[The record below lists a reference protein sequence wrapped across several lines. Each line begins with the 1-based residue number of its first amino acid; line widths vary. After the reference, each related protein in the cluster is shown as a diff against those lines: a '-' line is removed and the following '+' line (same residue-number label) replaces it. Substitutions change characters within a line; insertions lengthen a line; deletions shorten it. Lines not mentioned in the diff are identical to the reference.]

1 MFPACRVAVPIFEG
15 FFQMKL
21 DGINELFV
29 GTFDHHLIAA
39 KVRTREQ
46 LKSSRHAVELQTMVL
61 PDAQNAS
68 LARVVLPDF
77 RLGIVNSGEN
87 RIFRFDDANEAVLI
101 LSDAIATA
109 LLLFL
114 LIQCDYARPE
124 TETD

>member
-1 MFPACRVAVPIFEG
+1 MLPACWVAVPIFEG

-21 DGINELFV
+21 DGINELIMR
-29 GTFDHHLIAA
+29 TLDHHLIAA

-46 LKSSRHAVELQTMVL
+46 LKSSRYAVELQTMVL
-61 PDAQNAS
+61 PDPQNAA
-68 LARVVLPDF
+68 LTGVVLPDF

-109 LLLFL
+109 FLLLL
-114 LIQCDYARPE
+114 L
-124 TETD
+124 